1 MTTLTLK
8 KLEKH
13 GNGNQAINKLLHCS
27 QGTLIS
33 LLLGSV
39 ATAAY
44 GQATPPD
51 TSEGRRFTLEEVVV
65 TASRRQES
73 LQDVAASIIALSG
86 DMLDQRGVT
95 SFSDLSRSTAGL
107 YLEQTGDITGVSL
120 RVRGVGTRANSPS
133 DPAVGVL
140 VDGIYQARQGAAF
153 SEMLDVARVEV
164 LRGPQGTLF
173 GKNTTSGVIH
183 IHTNDPETDNFS
195 GRIQG
200 VVGNYDNRE
209 LRGVVN
215 IPLVEDKLA
224 LRVSGFTAERD
235 GYTKNVFLNE
245 DTRNVDRHGWR
256 ARLLWNVTDDFT
268 AKLTAES
275 LDQKSRLD
283 QGLVSYGPGG
293 IALLE
298 ANGLD
303 PANYPIG
310 LGRAQQSLGSRSFGE
325 VDRYSLHLDWNI
337 PHHSLKSITAYEEVT
352 SFIQNDSDLTVGFA
366 SPPSPSGTTNINT
379 TKITTQE
386 FQLSSELDG
395 PFSYLVGAFWQNQD
409 LISNTTLFFGGPDYN
424 LNARP
429 ATVMDVDSLAFF
441 GNVTYDFTD
450 ALNLSLGVRYTD
462 DEKQGFNVVSGNPA
476 DITHYREMTYSAKLS
491 YQFNPDV
498 MFYFSHD
505 KGFKSGGY
513 NQTHL
518 VMQAGEEFNFYDPEI
533 AYNYELGMKS
543 ELLDGRL
550 RLNAAAFYQEFED
563 YHITQSILGL
573 GTVLVTNA
581 AEVETKGVEID
592 FTYLA
597 TDHLT
602 IDGSIAYIRS
612 KYSDYENA
620 PCFQG
625 AARPG
630 CLQDPDSGAWLVD
643 LSGKTLD
650 SAPELT
656 FNVGAEWRAAFA
668 SIDGMEWFSR
678 MDLAYRDD
686 TYLDQ
691 FLVAE
696 SKQDSY
702 WLLNARVGLESFNT
716 GWKATLWANNLTNE
730 KYAIM
735 GEWQVS
741 NAGQILI
748 QGVPRTYGLTVDYSF

>member
-1 MTTLTLK
+1 MATSIFRK
-8 KLEKH
+8 PEQH
-13 GNGNQAINKLLHCS
+13 RHNGTQIINKLLYCS
-27 QGTLIS
+27 QGTLLS
-33 LLLGSV
+33 LLLGGA
-39 ATAAY
+39 ATAHA
-44 GQATPPD
+44 QVPPD
-51 TSEGRRFTLEEVVV
+51 ASEGRRFTLEEVVV

-73 LQDVAASIIALSG
+73 LQDIAASITALSG
-86 DMLDQRGVT
+86 DMLEQRGVT
-95 SFSDLSRSTAGL
+95 GFSDISRSTAGL

-153 SEMLDVARVEV
+153 QEMLDVERVEI

-183 IHTNDPETDNFS
+183 IHTKDPETDRFS

-209 LRGVVN
+209 LRGTVN
-215 IPLVEDKLA
+215 IPIVEDRLA
-224 LRVSGFTAERD
+224 LRIGGFTAERD

-245 DTRNVDRHGWR
+245 DTRNIDRYGGR
-256 ARLLWNVTDDFT
+256 ARLLWHATDDLT
-268 AKLTAES
+268 VKLTAET
-275 LDQKSRLD
+275 LDQKGRLD
-283 QGLVSYGPGG
+283 QGLASYGPGPFAPG
-293 IALLE
+293 F
-298 ANGLD
+298 D
-303 PANYPIG
+303 PADYPIG
-310 LGRAQQSLGSRSFGE
+310 LGTAQQNLASRSRAE

-337 PHHSLKSITAYEEVT
+337 PNHTLKSITAYEEVT
-352 SFIQNDSDLTVGFA
+352 SFIQNDSDLTAGTVL
-366 SPPSPSGTTNINT
+366 PPSPAGTTNLNT

-409 LISNTTLFFGGPDYN
+409 LVSTTTLLMGGN
-424 LNARP
+424 WITRP
-429 ATVMDVDSLAFF
+429 ATLQDVDSLAFF

-450 ALNLSLGVRYTD
+450 ALNLSLGLRYTD
-462 DEKQGFNVVSGNPA
+462 DEKQGFNITTN
-476 DITHYREMTYSAKLS
+476 DLFDTTHYREWTYSAKLS

-513 NQTHL
+513 NQQHL
-518 VMQAGEEFNFYDPEI
+518 VMQAGADFNFYEPEI
-533 AYNYELGMKS
+533 AYNYEFGVKS

-550 RLNAAAFYQEFED
+550 RLNGAVFYQEFED

-581 AEVETKGVEID
+581 AEVESKGVEID
-592 FTYLA
+592 FAYLA
-597 TDHLT
+597 TDNLT
-602 IDGSIAYIRS
+602 IDGSLAYIRT
-612 KYSDYENA
+612 KYSDYNNA

-625 AARPG
+625 PARPG
-630 CLQDPDSGAWLVD
+630 CVLNNNQWVLD
-643 LSGKTLD
+643 LSGKILD
-650 SAPELT
+650 NAPELT
-656 FNVGAEWRAAFA
+656 FNLGAEWRAAFA
-668 SIDGMEWFSR
+668 NNDGLEWFSR
-678 MDLAYRDD
+678 VDLAYRDE

-696 SKQDSY
+696 SKQSSY
-702 WLLNARVGLESFNT
+702 WLVNARFGLDSLNT
-716 GWKATLWANNLTNE
+716 GWKATLWTSNLTNE
-730 KYAIM
+730 KYAVA
-735 GEWQVS
+735 GEWQIN